1 MHAASLLKTK
11 ALCHGQNLFLR
22 YTDCIQH
29 VIMPVTAGML
39 LVARTGS
46 HTGSYCGLYVPD
58 PRGKTHTNL
67 VNRCMNHAGVQGKG
81 Q

>member
-1 MHAASLLKTK
+1 MHTECLLRTK
-11 ALCHGQNLFLR
+11 ALCHGQNLSSR
-22 YTDCIQH
+22 YTDCVLH

-39 LVARTGS
+39 IARTGS
-46 HTGSYCGLYVPD
+46 YTGSCCGLYVHV
-58 PRGKTHTNL
+58 PRGKTHTSL

>member
-1 MHAASLLKTK
+1 MHAQCLPKTK

-22 YTDCIQH
+22 YTDCVLY

-39 LVARTGS
+39 VARTGPYK
-46 HTGSYCGLYVPD
+46 GSFRGLYVPVS
-58 PRGKTHTNL
+58 RGKTQTSL